1 MLEVIQKPFA
11 YYLRFNWNKAI
22 IDDIKAIKPW
32 QDRSYVPE
40 EKMWSVSIERKNE
53 VLQIIEKHGGKLI
66 EQTESEKIGDIP
78 PMPELDIEIATKIEL
93 RHYQKQGV
101 AYGLEKKR
109 FINGDKPGL
118 GKTAE
123 AIATVFAAQA
133 FPVLCIVPASLRDN
147 WVKEWNKVVGIKA
160 MILEDRV
167 KKTWPTFYTVGMCNV
182 FITSYDSLEKYFVE
196 KINKD
201 EKGKWKI
208 SNVVFNKNKDIFKAV
223 IMDEIHKCF
232 PYDTNI
238 QTNKGVFKIGDIVE
252 NKMKDLHVQSFNLS
266 NNCLSYKPI
275 LNFWKN
281 ELRDR
286 KIYTIRFYGGELQA
300 TQDHKIFTASGR
312 YKKVSEIKSGE
323 ILFILRKEFFS
334 SKKWEKNPKVLQ
346 RFMCNDTNEF
356 KLQSSRKNKAQKRK
370 DRNRLRDLSKNI
382 PNFTIRKNKK
392 NNRRTKKILRTQLLC
407 KMENESTTNSSKC
420 FFRKIKPKQK
430 KGSGK
435 SKKQYRSYKIPFGS
449 YEIKQS
455 NEKSRNCAKNE
466 RQSNRENISFTW
478 RKWKNDSSTTKTM
491 GSLRITK
498 RIFRVCNKYS
508 DGKKNVYLRSK
519 SLQGGHRNRN
529 TKTSNRSR
537 WGHTQYEEMEILRRT
552 KNRNIKCVRVESI
565 EIQEPTNNGKFRTG
579 INGYK
584 TVYDLEIAENNNYF
598 ANGILVSNCKDS
610 KTRAAKLT
618 AGICFQKEY
627 RIGLSGTPILN
638 TPKDLVSQLKT
649 IGQLEAVGGSY
660 KYFINRYC
668 GGDGKG
674 ATNLKELNYRLKT
687 ACFFQRTTEEVLT
700 ELPPKIYQN
709 VYCDITT
716 RKEYNIA
723 LNDLSSYLK
732 DFKDKTAREI
742 SISMRGEVMVKIG
755 ILKQIS
761 ARGKME
767 AVTEYIEDL
776 LGAGEKVGLFVH
788 HAEVADFIKGKFP
801 QTLLYTGRQ
810 SSAEKNMAVEQFQ
823 KCKSCGVMFEDHK
836 GLDHDHEMSDKKLIT
851 ISTKAGGVGL
861 TLTAARNMGVVEL
874 PWHPADCEQIEARF
888 WRMSQTNNVK
898 CTYFLG
904 RNTIDEHIYDII
916 ERKRGVVN
924 AVMGLDDNR
933 QFVDKEE
940 KNLVDNIIKLFN
952 DGKMNVV
959 Q

>member
-78 PMPELDIEIATKIEL
+78 PMPELNIEIATKIEL

-223 IMDEIHKCF
+223 IIDEI
-232 PYDTNI
+232 
-238 QTNKGVFKIGDIVE
+238 QKI
-252 NKMKDLHVQSFNLS
+252 
-266 NNCLSYKPI
+266 
-275 LNFWKN
+275 
-281 ELRDR
+281 
-286 KIYTIRFYGGELQA
+286 
-300 TQDHKIFTASGR
+300 
-312 YKKVSEIKSGE
+312 
-323 ILFILRKEFFS
+323 
-334 SKKWEKNPKVLQ
+334 
-346 RFMCNDTNEF
+346 
-356 KLQSSRKNKAQKRK
+356 
-370 DRNRLRDLSKNI
+370 
-382 PNFTIRKNKK
+382 
-392 NNRRTKKILRTQLLC
+392 
-407 KMENESTTNSSKC
+407 
-420 FFRKIKPKQK
+420 
-430 KGSGK
+430 
-435 SKKQYRSYKIPFGS
+435 
-449 YEIKQS
+449 
-455 NEKSRNCAKNE
+455 
-466 RQSNRENISFTW
+466 
-478 RKWKNDSSTTKTM
+478 
-491 GSLRITK
+491 
-498 RIFRVCNKYS
+498 
-508 DGKKNVYLRSK
+508 
-519 SLQGGHRNRN
+519 
-529 TKTSNRSR
+529 
-537 WGHTQYEEMEILRRT
+537 
-552 KNRNIKCVRVESI
+552 
-565 EIQEPTNNGKFRTG
+565 
-579 INGYK
+579 
-584 TVYDLEIAENNNYF
+584 
-598 ANGILVSNCKDS
+598 KDS

-810 SSAEKNMAVEQFQ
+810 SSAEKNIAVEQFQ

>member
-1 MLEVIQKPFA
+1 MLGDGSLGRGITISIPDSEIETLDRITNLIPEYMKFTQNRRGACPNYRLVQKGTTKNNPFIREVQKLKLNVHGKDKFIPEIYLQGSVEQRMDLLRGLMDSDGSAKKNRITFHSKSKSLVDSVVMLVNSLGGQAIVRPYDRTHQNKGIEYQLNVRVKFIPF
-11 YYLRFNWNKAI
+11 YLKRKAAQY
-22 IDDIKAIKPW
+22 DIKKVNYCSRYIKEV
-32 QDRSYVPE
+32 RYKAKE
-40 EKMWSVSIERKNE
+40 ECQCISVSAPDN
-53 VLQIIEKHGGKLI
+53 LYL
-66 EQTESEKIGDIP
+66 TD
-78 PMPELDIEIATKIEL
+78 
-93 RHYQKQGV
+93 HYIV
-101 AYGLEKKR
+101 TH
-109 FINGDKPGL
+109 N
-118 GKTAE
+118 TAE
-123 AIATVFAAQA
+123 AIATIFAAQA

-223 IMDEIHKCF
+223 IIDEI
-232 PYDTNI
+232 
-238 QTNKGVFKIGDIVE
+238 QKI
-252 NKMKDLHVQSFNLS
+252 
-266 NNCLSYKPI
+266 
-275 LNFWKN
+275 
-281 ELRDR
+281 
-286 KIYTIRFYGGELQA
+286 
-300 TQDHKIFTASGR
+300 
-312 YKKVSEIKSGE
+312 
-323 ILFILRKEFFS
+323 
-334 SKKWEKNPKVLQ
+334 
-346 RFMCNDTNEF
+346 
-356 KLQSSRKNKAQKRK
+356 
-370 DRNRLRDLSKNI
+370 
-382 PNFTIRKNKK
+382 
-392 NNRRTKKILRTQLLC
+392 
-407 KMENESTTNSSKC
+407 
-420 FFRKIKPKQK
+420 
-430 KGSGK
+430 
-435 SKKQYRSYKIPFGS
+435 
-449 YEIKQS
+449 
-455 NEKSRNCAKNE
+455 
-466 RQSNRENISFTW
+466 
-478 RKWKNDSSTTKTM
+478 
-491 GSLRITK
+491 
-498 RIFRVCNKYS
+498 
-508 DGKKNVYLRSK
+508 
-519 SLQGGHRNRN
+519 
-529 TKTSNRSR
+529 
-537 WGHTQYEEMEILRRT
+537 
-552 KNRNIKCVRVESI
+552 
-565 EIQEPTNNGKFRTG
+565 
-579 INGYK
+579 
-584 TVYDLEIAENNNYF
+584 
-598 ANGILVSNCKDS
+598 KDS
-610 KTRAAKLT
+610 KTRASKLT

-836 GLDHDHEMSDKKLIT
+836 DLDHDHEMSDKRLIT